1 MDLLK
6 EHDPSATVTN
16 GGPKCN
22 GFHPCLSVQDP
33 PTPPPALLSLPHSV
47 EEVSSLT
54 TCTSQDSPSET
65 TSCTS
70 YINSE
75 ESCLSH
81 LPPPIYP
88 SAGLCNVHSLNL
100 PIQQTLTLSRQE
112 KRSMKRRKSR
122 QTELQFSAMPT
133 LQYLMKGNKEIG
145 ATTAGVT
152 AVTGH
157 V

>member
-22 GFHPCLSVQDP
+22 GFHPFLSVQAP

-81 LPPPIYP
+81 VPPPPPIYP
-88 SAGLCNVHSLNL
+88 SARQCNGDSLNL
-100 PIQQTLTLSRQE
+100 TMSRQE

-133 LQYLMKGNKEIG
+133 LQQLLKGNKEIG
-145 ATTAGVT
+145 GTTTGVT
-152 AVTGH
+152 AVSGH